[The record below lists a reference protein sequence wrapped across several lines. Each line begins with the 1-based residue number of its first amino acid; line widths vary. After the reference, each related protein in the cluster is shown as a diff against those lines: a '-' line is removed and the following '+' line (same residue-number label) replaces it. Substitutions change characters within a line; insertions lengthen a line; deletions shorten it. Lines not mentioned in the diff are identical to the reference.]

1 MRVVGTILIS
11 ILLLSLI
18 PTAGAGTPKTL
29 TDVGPVFGGAH
40 IAANTS
46 GTVTLALNDLPAIVE
61 ELTATWCEP
70 CANVAVALH
79 EIEEDVGIQVYT
91 NHRNI
96 SESMDPLGN
105 EIVDQR
111 WIDRYSSREPP
122 VVVFNGTISQSG
134 GTANGASL
142 AEDFTAHAQ
151 TPMDV
156 GDGETSLT
164 WVNSSETT
172 GTITWA
178 INGIDENLLTDGTL
192 ESMIWFVED
201 FAHYEDGMNGEEY
214 YPYVVREIIYLGSN
228 NTGSIEVT
236 LPPTWDDNDLQIHL
250 IHQINKTILVED
262 NCLEIGNCDT
272 PPIEDESFLP
282 GFSVLMATT
291 VMMIAAIKERRRRL

>member
-1 MRVVGTILIS
+1 M
-11 ILLLSLI
+11 
-18 PTAGAGTPKTL
+18 PKTL

-40 IAANTS
+40 MAANTS
-46 GTVTLALNDLPAIVE
+46 GTVTLTLDDLPAIAE

-70 CANVAVALH
+70 CVKVAIALH
-79 EIEEDVGIQVYT
+79 EIEENVGVQIYT

-96 SESMDPLGN
+96 SETMDPLGN

-122 VVVFNGTISQSG
+122 VVVFNGTILQSG
-134 GTANGASL
+134 SSDNGVSL

-151 TPMDV
+151 RSMDV

-164 WVNSSETT
+164 WVNTSANT

-178 INGIDENLLTDGTL
+178 VNGIDEDLLTSGTL

-201 FAHYEDGMNGEEY
+201 FAHYEEGMNGEEY

-236 LPPTWDDNDLQIHL
+236 LPSTWDDSDLQIHL
-250 IHQINKTILVED
+250 IHQINKTAVVDDCQDLN
-262 NCLEIGNCDT
+262 NCVA
-272 PPIEDESFLP
+272 PPINDESFLP

-291 VMMIAAIKERRRRL
+291 VMIGAALTKQQRRL

>member
-1 MRVVGTILIS
+1 MRVAEKFLIS
-11 ILLLSLI
+11 VLLLSLI
-18 PTAGAGTPKTL
+18 PIAGAGTPKTL

-40 IAANTS
+40 LAANAS
-46 GTVTLALNDLPAIVE
+46 GTVTLTLDDLPPIAE
-61 ELTATWCEP
+61 EFTASWCEP
-70 CANVAVALH
+70 CVDVADALH
-79 EIEEDVGIQVYT
+79 EIEEDAGVQVYT
-91 NHRNI
+91 IHRNI
-96 SESMDPLGN
+96 TENNDPLGN

-122 VVVFNGTISQSG
+122 VVVFNGTIYQSG
-134 GTANGASL
+134 GSANGVSL

-151 TPMDV
+151 TTMDV

-178 INGIDENLLTDGTL
+178 INGIDEDLLTDGTL

-214 YPYVVREIIYLGSN
+214 YPYVVREILYLGSN

-236 LPPTWDDNDLQIHL
+236 LPSTWDDNDLQIHL
-250 IHQINKTILVED
+250 IHQINKTILIED
-262 NCLEIGNCDT
+262 YCFEIGDCDV
-272 PPIEDESFLP
+272 PHPEDESLLP

-291 VMMIAAIKERRRRL
+291 VMMAAAIIGRQRHL

>member
-1 MRVVGTILIS
+1 MRVVDKFLIS
-11 ILLLSLI
+11 IFLLSLI
-18 PTAGAGTPKTL
+18 PIAGAGAPKTL
-29 TDVGPVFGGAH
+29 TDIGPVFGGAH
-40 IAANTS
+40 MAANTS
-46 GTVTLALNDLPAIVE
+46 GTVTLSLDDLPSIVE
-61 ELTATWCEP
+61 ELTASWCEP
-70 CANVAVALH
+70 CVDVADALH
-79 EIEEDVGIQVYT
+79 EIEEEVGIQVYA

-111 WIDRYSSREPP
+111 WIDRYSLREPP
-122 VVVFNGTISQSG
+122 VVVFNGTILQSG
-134 GTANGASL
+134 GLANGVSL
-142 AEDFTAHAQ
+142 VEDFTAHAQ

-156 GDGETSLT
+156 GNGETSLT

-178 INGIDENLLTDGTL
+178 INGIDEDLLTDGTL

-228 NTGSIEVT
+228 NTGSTEVT
-236 LPPTWDDNDLQIHL
+236 LPSTWDDSDLQIHL
-250 IHQINKTILVED
+250 IHQINKTVVVED
-262 NCLEIGNCDT
+262 NCLEIGNCDA
-272 PPIEDESFLP
+272 PPTEDESFLP

-291 VMMIAAIKERRRRL
+291 AMMAAAIKERRRRL